1 MIIIISRAQGES
13 RPAEAEG
20 TKEFVLKQRIRSFVK
35 FEVKYYYY
43 YYSLFAAAHLM
54 TGDFH
59 RCGLWI
65 ETSIETN

>member
-43 YYSLFAAAHLM
+43 YYYYSLLGSFNDGQFSSMWTL
-54 TGDFH
+54 D
-59 RCGLWI
+59 
-65 ETSIETN
+65 